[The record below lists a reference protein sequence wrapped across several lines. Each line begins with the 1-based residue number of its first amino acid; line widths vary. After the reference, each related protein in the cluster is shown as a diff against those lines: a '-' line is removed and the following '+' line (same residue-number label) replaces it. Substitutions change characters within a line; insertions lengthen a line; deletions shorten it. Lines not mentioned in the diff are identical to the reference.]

1 MTRQELKKWS
11 KEKMKGH
18 MWKILGALLI
28 VGLINGLSAEID
40 LKNEF
45 LNLTVSIGFTL
56 IGCIVSIGLV
66 EFMINYIN
74 DQKYDYEMLF
84 SKFSDW
90 KRILLT
96 YFHVYIRVLLWTLL
110 LIIPGI
116 IKAFSYVMVPYIL
129 QNDKDISPK
138 DALKLSEEIM
148 NGHKMEYFMLGLSF
162 IGWHLLAIP
171 TLMILEIWIVPYQQ
185 TAITKYMY
193 DLRTNYKKQI

>member
-1 MTRQELKKWS
+1 
-11 KEKMKGH
+11 

-84 SKFSDW
+84 C
-90 KRILLT
+90 T
-96 YFHVYIRVLLWTLL
+96 YC
-110 LIIPGI
+110 PEKG
-116 IKAFSYVMVPYIL
+116 
-129 QNDKDISPK
+129 
-138 DALKLSEEIM
+138 
-148 NGHKMEYFMLGLSF
+148 
-162 IGWHLLAIP
+162 
-171 TLMILEIWIVPYQQ
+171 
-185 TAITKYMY
+185 
-193 DLRTNYKKQI
+193 